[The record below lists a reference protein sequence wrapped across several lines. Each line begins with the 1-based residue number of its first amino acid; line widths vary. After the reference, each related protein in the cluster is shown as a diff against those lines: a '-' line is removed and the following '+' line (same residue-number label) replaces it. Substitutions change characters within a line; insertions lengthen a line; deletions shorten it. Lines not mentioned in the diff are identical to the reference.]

1 MFSTSQLIFAA
12 IIAFTVCFFF
22 GLRRILNYKQR
33 ERMIRDFADYTSLL
47 QFHMEKAYDM
57 IHKDRVLIY
66 SLEAMRVPEEKIN
79 VASKDFVTLVEKLLG
94 PRLRKE
100 FIFLYGNYETFV
112 FTMIEYFNTRYEDDE
127 IRKTTVSDMMESEVQ
142 PES

>member
-1 MFSTSQLIFAA
+1 MFNTSQLIFAA

-22 GLRRILNYKQR
+22 GLRCILNYKQR

-79 VASKDFVTLVEKLLG
+79 VASKDFITLVEKLLG

-112 FTMIEYFNTRYEDDE
+112 FIMIEYFNTRYEDDE

-142 PES
+142 PEI

>member
-1 MFSTSQLIFAA
+1 MFDASQLIFIA
-12 IIAFTVCFFF
+12 IIAFIICFFF
-22 GLRRILNYKQR
+22 GLRYILNYKHR
-33 ERMIRDFADYTSLL
+33 ERMIKDFADYTSVL
-47 QFHMEKAYDM
+47 QFHMEKAYEI

-66 SLEAMRVPEEKIN
+66 SLEATRVPEEKIN
-79 VASKDFVTLVEKLLG
+79 VASKDFITLVEKLLG

-112 FTMIEYFNTRYEDDE
+112 FTLIEFFNTRYEEDE

>member
-1 MFSTSQLIFAA
+1 MFDTSQLIFTA
-12 IIAFTVCFFF
+12 IIAFAVCFFF

>member
-1 MFSTSQLIFAA
+1 MFDTSQLIFIA
-12 IIAFTVCFFF
+12 IIAFIICFFF
-22 GLRRILNYKQR
+22 GLRYFLKYKHR
-33 ERMIRDFADYTSLL
+33 ERMIKDFADYTSVL
-47 QFHMEKAYDM
+47 QFHMEKAYDI

-66 SLEAMRVPEEKIN
+66 SLEATTVPEDKIN
-79 VASKDFVTLVEKLLG
+79 VASKDFVTLVEKLIG

-127 IRKTTVSDMMESEVQ
+127 IRKTTVSDMMDSDISLEG
-142 PES
+142 